1 MDRDGLVIGMG
12 ENHRSIDELA
22 QTRKKN
28 WDTLLAI
35 AAAET
40 DRKFTKLRT
49 AVVSA
54 MNYAPSIARDTNRKR
69 VAMQKETNTTKVR
82 VLNSHR
88 HWSIWCQC
96 TRVDPFTSVLERYR
110 GSLGL
115 APPGRGRGPLAHMYR
130 LSSSLVLVTT

>member
-1 MDRDGLVIGMG
+1 MDQDGLVIGLG

-22 QTRKKN
+22 QTRKKLF

-35 AAAET
+35 TAAET
-40 DRKFTKLRT
+40 DRKFTKLLT

-69 VAMQKETNTTKVR
+69 VAMQEETNTTKVR

-88 HWSIWCQC
+88 KVSSWCQC
-96 TRVDPFTSVLERYR
+96 TRVDQFTRVPDTLS
-110 GSLGL
+110 GSLGVS
-115 APPGRGRGPLAHMYR
+115 PPGRGGDASPQM
-130 LSSSLVLVTT
+130 